1 MHTKSLP
8 GESNPGCLR
17 TEACLP
23 LPLSRR
29 KCVGMFPG
37 VLGGSRTRNRRLLK
51 PPSLPRLEYEHG
63 EPPPGADPGRPLYES
78 GAAAVRGGVAAHRGF
93 EPRLA
98 HPECAVL
105 PVERMGI
112 VLARA
117 PPRDRTGCPS
127 IKSRVLHRYSSRRVQ
142 CRWSRSRPVFAVPF
156 ARFAQCQ
163 AARSGTSRGNSAAW
177 LMITEYLQL
186 IWCGISMKS
195 KSP

>member
-78 GAAAVRGGVAAHRGF
+78 GAATVRGGVAAHRGF

-117 PPRDRTGCPS
+117 PPRDRTECPS